1 MKNFKKVTAAIA
13 ATLMA
18 ATMAAPMAMNFSASA
33 LNITV
38 NDTDGAT
45 HSYKS
50 YQIFSGT
57 YSIEYDETSNP
68 IAGTDT
74 FSDVEWGTGVNGE
87 NILST
92 LKNNTESNIIATYFK
107 DAESAA
113 DVAKVLGTAKKT
125 VDEKEVNVF
134 TDKSD
139 EMNAFLD
146 IVAANLTTAGGMTDL
161 ETGYYLVI
169 DAAAPTNPDESNPN
183 SGAKSR
189 YMVELVGKDVE
200 INAKHA
206 APKVDK
212 QVWDNTDGQNVE
224 HWGETADHNINETFQ
239 FKLVATLDADDE
251 YAAYDTYKV
260 SFIDTLAEGVVFESI
275 ASVKV
280 NGTDVPLYNE
290 TTAKNGYYTE
300 AAAGFTEGSWN
311 LTIADIKEYDA
322 DLTDGSVIEV
332 IYNAHLSEDA
342 MIAEANEEELVYGDT
357 SKANINTVKLTY
369 SNNPNWEGRGE
380 KAPDS
385 KDEKPK
391 GPDETPEEGDEET
404 GETPE
409 DTVGVYTYKAN
420 GTKIDGETKATLAG
434 AKFKL
439 YDAATGGNEIELYK
453 SGDSYYPVKD
463 AEGKTAEEIET
474 AADGIILIK
483 GLDAGTYYLEETT
496 APTGYNKI
504 TERQEIKIEVTSHL
518 EKISG
523 ENTEGESNNVS
534 LTFDEGN
541 SNADFEIINN
551 KGTSLPSTGGIGTTL
566 FYLGGGAMVA
576 VAGVFL
582 ITKKRMKKEEL

>member
-18 ATMAAPMAMNFSASA
+18 ATMAAPMAMNFSSSA

-38 NDTDGAT
+38 NDTDGAK

-50 YQIFSGT
+50 YQIFKGT
-57 YSIEYDETSNP
+57 YTTETDGDTS
-68 IAGTDT
+68 ALTET
-74 FSDVEWGTGVNGE
+74 FSNVEWGIGVKGDS
-87 NILST
+87 ILSA
-92 LKNNTESNIIATYFK
+92 LKADSVIGKYF
-107 DAESAA
+107 DENVEDAA
-113 DVAKVLGTAKKT
+113 DVAKILGTAKKT
-125 VDEKEVNVF
+125 VEETEVNVF
-134 TDKSD
+134 TDKSE

-146 IVAANLTTAGGMTDL
+146 IVASNLDDTKAGTL
-161 ETGYYLVI
+161 ENLDAGYYLVV
-169 DAAAPTNPDESNPN
+169 DAAAPENNGNGSN

-189 YMVELVGKDVE
+189 YMVKLAGTDVE
-200 INAKHA
+200 ITAKHA

-212 QVWDNTDGQNVE
+212 QVWDNTDGQNTE

-239 FKLVATLDADDE
+239 FKLVATLDADAE

-260 SFIDTLAEGVVFESI
+260 SFIDTLAKGVIFDSI

-280 NGTDVPLYNE
+280 GDIEVPVYNE

-300 AAAGFTEGSWN
+300 AVAGLTDGSWN

-342 MIAEANEEELVYGDT
+342 MIAEADEDELVYGVT

-391 GPDETPEEGDEET
+391 GPDEEEEGDEET

-420 GTKIDGETKATLAG
+420 GTKIDGDTKATLAG
-434 AKFKL
+434 AEFEL
-439 YDAATGGNEIELYK
+439 YDAATGGNKIELYK
-453 SGDSYYPVKD
+453 GADGAYYPVKD
-463 AEGKTAEEIET
+463 SEDKVAETIKTAD
-474 AADGIILIK
+474 DGVILIK
-483 GLDAGTYYLEETT
+483 GLDAGTYYLDEVN
-496 APTGYNKI
+496 APTGYNEL
-504 TERQEIKIEVTSHL
+504 TERAEIKIEVTSHL

-523 ENTEGESNNVS
+523 ANAEGESNNVS
-534 LTFDEGN
+534 LKFDETN
-541 SNADFEIINN
+541 SNADFEITNN
-551 KGTSLPSTGGIGTTL
+551 KGTSLPSTGGIGTKL

-576 VAGVFL
+576 VAGIFL

>member
-18 ATMAAPMAMNFSASA
+18 ATMTAPMAMNFSASA
-33 LNITV
+33 LSITV

-57 YSIEYDETSNP
+57 YTTETNDETS
-68 IAGTDT
+68 AVTES
-74 FSDVEWGTGVNGE
+74 FSDVEWGTGVDGDA
-87 NILST
+87 IIT
-92 LKNNTESNIIATYFK
+92 ALKSDSLLKTYFTDENCK
-107 DAESAA
+107 SAS
-113 DVAKVLGTAKKT
+113 DVTKILGTAKNEA
-125 VDEKEVNVF
+125 DQSVF
-134 TDKSD
+134 ADDSEETKQFV
-139 EMNAFLD
+139 E
-146 IVAANLTTAGGMTDL
+146 IVAKNLKGDGNGMNDL
-161 ETGYYLVI
+161 DAGYYLVV
-169 DAAAPTNPDESNPN
+169 DSDAPTTSEGGLN

-189 YMVELVGKDVE
+189 YMVKLAGADVT
-200 INAKHA
+200 ITAKHA
-206 APKVDK
+206 APTVDK
-212 QVWDNTDGQNVE
+212 QVWDNTDGDDEE

-239 FKLVATLDADDE
+239 FRLVATLDDDDE

-260 SFIDTLAEGVVFESI
+260 SFTDTLAKGVVFDSI

-280 NGTDVPLYNE
+280 NNTVVPVYDE

-300 AAAGFTEGSWN
+300 AAAGLTEGSWN

-332 IYNAHLSEDA
+332 IYNAHLNEDA
-342 MIAEANEEELVYGDT
+342 MIADANEDGLIYDDT
-357 SKANINTVKLTY
+357 SKANINKVKLTY

-391 GPDETPEEGDEET
+391 GPDEEKEEGDEET

-409 DTVGVYTYKAN
+409 DTVGVYTYQAN
-420 GTKIDGETKATLAG
+420 GTKIDGDTKTTLAG

-439 YDAATGGNEIELYK
+439 YDAVIKGNEIELYK
-453 SGDSYYPVKD
+453 GADGAYYPVKD
-463 AEGKTAEEIET
+463 ATGKTAAEIET
-474 AADGIILIK
+474 DDSGVILIK
-483 GLDAGTYYLEETT
+483 GLDAGTYYLEETQQ
-496 APTGYNKI
+496 PTGYNKL
-504 TERQEIKIEVTSHL
+504 TERTAINIIVTEHK
-518 EKISG
+518 EMGSG
-523 ENTEGESNNVS
+523 NKAEGESNNVS
-534 LTFDEGN
+534 LTFDTEN
-541 SNADFEIINN
+541 NNADFEIENN
-551 KGTSLPSTGGIGTTL
+551 KGTSLPSTGGVGTTL